1 MKGALLVALVLVV
14 SVGGALAAQE
24 LPDFVFLE
32 PALVTN
38 VVDGDTFNAVWPA
51 YGYGLRIRPASIDA
65 PESDECFYEEAKRY
79 AEVILLGHWVWLD
92 RGDPE
97 QLWSYDRL
105 LAKVWLDSSRTASF
119 GRIMVSQGYAE
130 VLSWYPRGEELDEL
144 GLEDEARQ
152 LERGLWGECP

>member
-1 MKGALLVALVLVV
+1 MKGALLVALVLAV
-14 SVGGALAAQE
+14 SAGGALAAQE
-24 LPDFVFLE
+24 LPGFVFLE

-38 VVDGDTFNAVWPA
+38 VVDGDTFDAVWPA
-51 YGYGLRIRPASIDA
+51 YGYGLRIRPASIGA
-65 PESDECFYEEAKRY
+65 PESDECFFDEATQY
-79 AEVILLGHWVWLD
+79 AEAILLGRWVWLD

-105 LAKVWLDSSRTASF
+105 LAKVWLDSARTASF

-130 VLSWYPRGEELDEL
+130 VLSWYPRGEELDGL